1 MRMEKSENKNEMK
14 KPFVIGDTEGRGEKS
29 EEAVIRPFTIGIVK
43 QDEKSED
50 NQLLE
55 HTKTVQMDDW
65 DIFDIMY
72 DDEEIPFW
80 KEHGYGTAGELIPH
94 FFDSP
99 KEKEKKKR
107 ILAGLTIEQKQELEA
122 EIKML
127 ENYKFEDNEITPAE
141 IYGSIPSIF
150 DDKKTYE
157 IKYKNLK
164 RIAPE
169 VAKKVRPVDQ
179 VKLISCKHV
188 VNASEFV
195 PVDKVQFR
203 VGDFW
208 YEDGELLYQSKG
220 MDSATL
226 IGNFWIEILQEIVHV
241 SEICNDQNMVVKYQ
255 EETFWA
261 IKVYCMGK
269 VFKAEKNVQSLLSE
283 NEVLKITK
291 DRAYIEPNSKRL
303 YKKFIN
309 LIIAKSTYRETKLYE
324 RTGWIQLKHG
334 KWVYL
339 TDQGV
344 IGDSDSKI
352 KADVPYH
359 FRFDPT
365 ALGSKQVFWD
375 FWEMRFICKKSKN
388 SVFLM
393 HYACVAVMT
402 TLFQNAGKGVN
413 FIVALIGTTNSY
425 KTSVG
430 ILFSRL
436 FDRTPTATPD
446 IRFNSTE
453 VAIMEKMSAYG
464 DAILMVD
471 DFVPFTSGKQMSEQ
485 MKKSETIIRSYGDR
499 EPRKRSQVYAKI
511 NNVPEYS
518 PIKGCCLITGE
529 IFKTESES
537 SDTRVIQLPFETGDV
552 DLDRLT
558 YYQENVLN
566 YPTFLYD
573 FILYLQGHIP
583 VIEQTIKEEIRR
595 VRADHPNDINTPRF
609 VDTLAIMAAE
619 IQIFYEYAVEKAFL
633 TQEEAEKQKA
643 NDLEI
648 IEEIIAKNDHDAKT
662 KSPGTLICLAM
673 REGIKSEGLKLHY
686 LREANDLKAFEGVM
700 LEDEEYFYILPETLW
715 KLWKEY
721 CRIKGLEV
729 QYKTGRELNAPLKK
743 ENLLLI
749 KAEGKN
755 QQQRATHKIGN
766 FTTKRFF
773 CIKKREYERLCN
785 NFEQF

>member
-1 MRMEKSENKNEMK
+1 MEKRENKNLIQ
-14 KPFVIGDTEGRGEKS
+14 KPFIIGDTEGRGEKK
-29 EEAVIRPFTIGIVK
+29 EEGFIRPFSVGSVK
-43 QDEKSED
+43 QDENSEE
-50 NQLLE
+50 NQHLE
-55 HTKTVQMDDW
+55 DIKTVQMDDW
-65 DIFDIMY
+65 DIFDTMY

-80 KEHGYGTAGELIPH
+80 KEQGYWTAGELIPH

-99 KEKEKKKR
+99 KKKEKKKR
-107 ILAGLTIEQKQELEA
+107 ILSGLTIEQKQELES
-122 EIKML
+122 EIEML
-127 ENYKFEDNEITPAE
+127 ENYKFEDNEITPAD

-157 IKYKNLK
+157 IKYNYLK

-169 VAKKVRPVDQ
+169 VAKEVRPVDQ

-195 PVDKVQFR
+195 PVDKAQFR

-208 YEDGELLYQSKG
+208 YEDGELLYQSEG
-220 MDSATL
+220 MDGATL

-255 EETFWA
+255 EETSWA
-261 IKVYCMGK
+261 VNVYCMGQ
-269 VFKAEKNVQSLLSE
+269 VFEAEEDVKSLMSE
-283 NEVLKITK
+283 NEVLRITK
-291 DRAYIEPNSKRL
+291 DRAYIEPTSKRL
-303 YKKFIN
+303 YRKLIN
-309 LIIAKSTYRETKLYE
+309 LLIAKSKFKEIKLYE
-324 RTGWIQLKHG
+324 RTGWIQLKRD

-339 TDQGV
+339 TDQGI
-344 IGDSDSKI
+344 IGESDSKI

-359 FRFDPT
+359 FRFDT
-365 ALGSKQVFWD
+365 NALGSKQVFWD
-375 FWEMRFICKKSKN
+375 FWEMRHICKKSKN

-413 FIVALIGTTNSY
+413 FIVALIGATNSY
-425 KTSVG
+425 KTTVG

-436 FDRTPTATPD
+436 FDRTATATPD

-537 SDTRVIQLPFETGDV
+537 SDTRVIQLQFETGDV
-552 DLDRLT
+552 DLDMLT
-558 YYQENVLN
+558 YYQEHLMN

-583 VIEQTIKEEIRR
+583 TIEQTIKEEIRR
-595 VRADHPNDINTPRF
+595 VRADHPNAISTPRF
-609 VDTLAIMAAE
+609 VDTLAIMTAE
-619 IQIFYEYAVEKAFL
+619 IHIFYEYAVEKTFI
-633 TQEEAEKQKA
+633 TKEEAERQKED
-643 NDLEI
+643 DLEVIVKI
-648 IEEIIAKNDHDAKT
+648 IEKNDHDAKT
-662 KSPGTLICLAM
+662 KSPGTLICLAL
-673 REGIKSEGLKLHY
+673 REGMKTEALKLYY
-686 LREANDLKAFEGVM
+686 LSEAKDLQTFEGIL
-700 LEDEEYFYILPETLW
+700 LEDENYFYILPETLW
-715 KLWKEY
+715 KLWKTY
-721 CRIKGLEV
+721 CRAKGLEM
-729 QYKTGRELNAPLKK
+729 QYKTGRELNAPLRK

-749 KAEGKN
+749 KTEGKN

-766 FTTKRFF
+766 FSSKRFF
-773 CIKKREYERLCN
+773 IIKKREYERLCR

>member
-1 MRMEKSENKNEMK
+1 MK
-14 KPFVIGDTEGRGEKS
+14 KKDKRNPIKPFEIGLPEGR
-29 EEAVIRPFTIGIVK
+29 EEPKKESFIHPLTVGSI
-43 QDEKSED
+43 QDENEERK
-50 NQLLE
+50 QLSGN
-55 HTKTVQMDDW
+55 TKAVQVDDW
-65 DIFDIMY
+65 DIPDIIY
-72 DDEEIPFW
+72 DEEIPVW
-80 KEHGYGTAGELIPH
+80 KEHGYETAGDLLPH

-99 KEKEKKKR
+99 EEKEKKIK
-107 ILAGLTIEQKQELEA
+107 ILSGLSSEQNRELEA
-122 EIKML
+122 EIRMFQ
-127 ENYKFEDNEITPAE
+127 NFNFEDNEIEITPSK
-141 IYGSIPSIF
+141 ICDSVPSIF
-150 DDKKTYE
+150 DDRRTYE
-157 IKYKNLK
+157 KKYLHLS

-169 VAKKVRPVDQ
+169 VAKEIRPVDQ
-179 VKLISCKHV
+179 AKLITCRHV
-188 VNASEFV
+188 MNASEFV
-195 PVDKVQFR
+195 PADKAQFR
-203 VGDFW
+203 IGNYW

-220 MDSATL
+220 MDGAVL
-226 IGNFWIEILQEIVHV
+226 IGNFWIEILEEIVHV

-291 DRAYIEPNSKRL
+291 DRAYIESNSKRL

-309 LIIAKSTYRETKLYE
+309 LIIANDTYQETKLYE

-344 IGDSDSKI
+344 IGEPDSKI

-365 ALGSKQVFWD
+365 TLGSKKVFWD
-375 FWEMRFICKKSKN
+375 FWEMRSICKKSKN

-413 FIVALIGTTNSY
+413 FIVALIGATNSY

-430 ILFSRL
+430 LLFSRL

-537 SDTRVIQLPFETGDV
+537 SDTRVIQLQFETGDV

-558 YYQENVLN
+558 YYQQHLMN

-573 FILYLQGHIP
+573 FILYLQEHIQK
-583 VIEQTIKEEIRR
+583 IEQIIKDEIRR
-595 VRADHPNDINTPRF
+595 VRADHPDVINTPRF

-619 IQIFYEYAVEKAFL
+619 IQIFYEYAVVKAFL
-633 TQEEAEKQKA
+633 TKEEAERQKT
-643 NDLEI
+643 NDLDVIVKI
-648 IEEIIAKNDHDAKT
+648 IEKNDHDAKT
-662 KSPGTLICLAM
+662 KSPGTLICLAL
-673 REGIKSEGLKLHY
+673 REGIKSEALNLHY

-700 LEDEEYFYILPETLW
+700 LEDNDYFYILPETLW
-715 KLWKEY
+715 KLWKDY
-721 CRIKGLEV
+721 CRKKGQEM
-729 QYKTGRELNAPLKK
+729 QYKTGRELNAPLRK

-749 KAEGKN
+749 KTEGKN
-755 QQQRATHKIGN
+755 QQLRSTHKIGN
-766 FTTKRFF
+766 FTSKRFF
-773 CIKKREYERLCN
+773 CIKKREFKRLCN

>member
-1 MRMEKSENKNEMK
+1 M
-14 KPFVIGDTEGRGEKS
+14 
-29 EEAVIRPFTIGIVK
+29 
-43 QDEKSED
+43 
-50 NQLLE
+50 E

-65 DIFDIMY
+65 DIFDTMY
-72 DDEEIPFW
+72 DDEEVPFW
-80 KEHGYGTAGELIPH
+80 REHGYWTAGELIPH

-99 KEKEKKKR
+99 KEKEKKRR
-107 ILAGLTIEQKQELEA
+107 ILSGLTLEQRQELEA
-122 EIKML
+122 EMEML
-127 ENYKFEDNEITPAE
+127 ENYKFEENEITPAD
-141 IYGSIPSIF
+141 IYGSFPTIF

-157 IKYKNLK
+157 IKYQNLK

-169 VAKKVRPVDQ
+169 VAKRVRPVDQ

-195 PVDKVQFR
+195 PVDKAQFR

-208 YEDGELLYQSKG
+208 YEDGELLYQSEG
-220 MDSATL
+220 MDGATL
-226 IGNFWIEILQEIVHV
+226 VGNFWIEILQEIVHV
-241 SEICNDQNMVVKYQ
+241 SEICNEQNMVVKYQ
-255 EETFWA
+255 EETSWA
-261 IKVYCMGK
+261 INLYCMGQ
-269 VFKAEKNVQSLLSE
+269 VFEAEEDVKSLMSE
-283 NEVLKITK
+283 NEVLRITK
-291 DRAYIEPNSKRL
+291 DRAYIEPTSKRL
-303 YKKFIN
+303 YRKLIN
-309 LIIAKSTYRETKLYE
+309 LLIAKKTYEEIKLYE
-324 RTGWIQLKHG
+324 RTGWIQLKRD

-339 TDQGV
+339 TDQGI
-344 IGDSDSKI
+344 IGEPYSKI

-359 FRFDPT
+359 FRFDST
-365 ALGSKQVFWD
+365 VLGSKQVFWD
-375 FWEMRFICKKSKN
+375 FWEMRYICKKSKN

-413 FIVALIGTTNSY
+413 FIVALIGATNSY

-430 ILFSRL
+430 LLFSRL
-436 FDRTPTATPD
+436 FDRTATATPD

-471 DFVPFTSGKQMSEQ
+471 DFVPYTSGKQMSEQ

-537 SDTRVIQLPFETGDV
+537 SDTRVIQLQFETGDV

-558 YYQENVLN
+558 YYQEHLLN

-583 VIEQTIKEEIRR
+583 TIEQTIKEEIRR
-595 VRADHPNDINTPRF
+595 VRTDHPNVISTPRF
-609 VDTLAIMAAE
+609 VDTLAIMTAE
-619 IQIFYEYAVEKAFL
+619 IQIFYGYAVEKAFL
-633 TQEEAEKQKA
+633 TREEAEKQKV

-648 IEEIIAKNDHDAKT
+648 MKEIIAKNDHDAKT

-673 REGIKSEGLKLHY
+673 REGIKSEGLNLYY
-686 LREANDLKAFEGVM
+686 LREANDLKEFEGIM

-715 KLWKEY
+715 KLWKDY
-721 CRIKGLEV
+721 CRTKGLEV
-729 QYKTGRELNAPLKK
+729 QYKTGRELNAPLRK